1 MMKQKM
7 IAVLALSFLLLAGC
21 GAAAAVETTAPTTAE
36 VTFPTQKPKI
46 DPTPLADY
54 ALADGIYTI
63 EVSLEGGTGRA
74 TVLSPAKLEIENG
87 QGFASIVWSSSN
99 YDYMVVSGQR
109 CEVLTTEGGSAFRI
123 PVAGL
128 DGHLEV
134 IADTVAM
141 GTPHEIEYTL
151 YFDAATLTREDA

>member
-1 MMKQKM
+1 MMKQK
-7 IAVLALSFLLLAGC
+7 IFAALVLSSLLLAGC
-21 GAAAAVETTAPTTAE
+21 ASPAAVETTAPTTAE

-74 TVLSPAKLEIENG
+74 TVLAPAKLEIENG

-99 YDYMVVSGQR
+99 YDYMLVGDEKYEPVN
-109 CEVLTTEGGSAFRI
+109 TEGNSTFLI
-123 PVAGL
+123 PVT
-128 DGHLEV
+128 DFDCEIPV
-134 IADTVAM
+134 VADTIAM
-141 GTPHEIEYTL
+141 SVPHEISYTISI
-151 YFDAATLTREDA
+151 DSSSIQKTE